1 MDGANYY
8 VLLYAHIVLLSG
20 ISVPSLNSQGIES
33 IFLGHKKTTQKYF
46 LFLALPNR
54 MRVGWFE
61 VQKCSIDDKSKFVS
75 NKRIGRFNINF
86 KVWPPAWM
94 KSSFCFPWRLQ
105 KRRNLHI
112 TWCLLRKHFVAF
124 SEYINFNNQGVAN
137 WNPYKMTYTNFGVGI
152 DQNLSLTQKWSAV
165 KKLLWEGKCLT
176 LLRCPKIGCF
186 LPNLCASQISSLS

>member
-1 MDGANYY
+1 
-8 VLLYAHIVLLSG
+8 
-20 ISVPSLNSQGIES
+20 
-33 IFLGHKKTTQKYF
+33 
-46 LFLALPNR
+46 

-152 DQNLSLTQKWSAV
+152 DQNLSFTQKWSAV
-165 KKLLWEGKCLT
+165 KKLLWEGWCFVSFEMPKNWLFFAQFVRISNIISFVKVS
-176 LLRCPKIGCF
+176 LLLISNKIEP
-186 LPNLCASQISSLS
+186 PNT